1 MPVLFMGIK
10 GLKATGTHPHMD
22 TLYIDAHVKRHIKST
37 LVHFDSM
44 VTHCSLH
51 VGISQ
56 QGKVKKHKKNK
67 VSVRSPFPT
76 VSGQSPALI
85 NKEINVAFRFN

>member
-37 LVHFDSM
+37 LVHFD
-44 VTHCSLH
+44 LLAFPNK
-51 VGISQ
+51 
-56 QGKVKKHKKNK
+56 GKLKNTKKNK